1 MVKTVIYMKLTEIYK
16 ERNGL
21 EVLVPSSE
29 CRRPRQKRKRKE
41 VPAGSTDS
49 EQTVPCFLR
58 TRGQA
63 WRRGTSNGTHQG
75 KLDSSLL
82 NKYLG

>member
-1 MVKTVIYMKLTEIYK
+1 MQLTEVYK
-16 ERNGL
+16 ERIGL
-21 EVLVPSSE
+21 EVLVPSTE

-41 VPAGSTDS
+41 VRACSTDS

-58 TRGQA
+58 TRGQSR
-63 WRRGTSNGTHQG
+63 RRGTGNGTHQG